1 MTRSSLERETG
12 GRGMAHEKH
21 DRRRYVHGYHERLR
35 RRRERTG
42 ERTSR
47 DDDADRSGGT
57 DSVIDLVVFVVVVV
71 RYEGGNTHYFS
82 YNIERTYDCSVSV
95 FDTGKLVYR
104 IVRIAIRKDEQTPK
118 ATRGTEHK

>member
-21 DRRRYVHGYHERLR
+21 DRRRLSRAAKAAAVTDR
-35 RRRERTG
+35 RANQPRR
-42 ERTSR
+42 
-47 DDDADRSGGT
+47 RSGGT

-82 YNIERTYDCSVSV
+82 CNIERTYDCSVSV

-118 ATRGTEHK
+118 ATRGTEHE